1 MTIIKCSECNKKVG
15 LIPYNCKCGATT
27 CALHA
32 YPKHACAFDFH
43 AEHKEKVAKE
53 NPKIE
58 SEKIVKI

>member
-15 LIPYNCKCGATT
+15 LIPYNCK
-27 CALHA
+27 
-32 YPKHACAFDFH
+32 CAFDFH